1 MRQIL
6 TGCLSQKKNLNAGPN
21 GENVSQ
27 QPEAEEAARRRLRVG
42 RRPRREE
49 DAQIVK
55 LVNDFDEKCR
65 SADAVL
71 SAQLAS
77 LREFKDATFAACK
90 G

>member
-1 MRQIL
+1 MCAL
-6 TGCLSQKKNLNAGPN
+6 WGP
-21 GENVSQ
+21 
-27 QPEAEEAARRRLRVG
+27 RVG
-42 RRPRREE
+42 ASASAGDRAERKTRK
-49 DAQIVK
+49 IVK

-90 G
+90 RYQIKAPTISRRVRG